1 MTLNG
6 KPETLL
12 IAPPELPAA
21 ETLLEAWREA
31 LAEVLESERREWQR
45 ERALHEAQTATVI
58 AGLRADV
65 AAFRSDM
72 AERITARLAELK
84 DGAPGECGPAGP
96 PGAPGESVAGIAGPP
111 GPPGEP
117 GVGVAGPAGEAGAPG
132 KDGAPGKLPSVKAWG
147 EGVHYE
153 GAVVTHAGGLYQAQ
167 RDTAREPYQNAN
179 QSIHADWICLAAPGV
194 DAPMPTVRGTYVADG
209 QYKKFDIVALG
220 GSGFIARADD
230 PGDCPGPGW
239 QLIASAGRPGKP
251 GLKGDRGDA
260 GARGE
265 RGPPGQAAPV
275 ILAWKIDRENFR
287 AMPVLSDGS
296 EAPALELRGLFEQFH
311 SEAR

>member
-6 KPETLL
+6 KPEPLL

-84 DGAPGECGPAGP
+84 NGAPGERGPAGP
-96 PGAPGESVAGIAGPP
+96 PGAPGESVTGIAGPP

-132 KDGAPGKLPSVKAWG
+132 KDGAPGKLPKVRHWAA
-147 EGVHYE
+147 GVWYQGDVVRHCGSTFQAE
-153 GAVVTHAGGLYQAQ
+153 RDTAATPGASLDWICIAAGGL
-167 RDTAREPYQNAN
+167 
-179 QSIHADWICLAAPGV
+179 
-194 DAPMPTVRGTYVADG
+194 DAPMPNIRGTYAADG
-209 QYKKFDIVALG
+209 QYKKLDIVALG
-220 GSGFIARADD
+220 GSGFIARTDD
-230 PGDCPGPGW
+230 PGECPGAGW

-251 GLKGDRGDA
+251 GLKGEPGSP
-260 GARGE
+260 GQPGE
-265 RGPPGQAAPV
+265 RGSPGQAAPR
-275 ILAWKIDRENFR
+275 ILAWKIDRKQF
-287 AMPVLSDGS
+287 AATPVMSDGS
-296 EAPALELRGLFEQFH
+296 EAPALQLRSLFEQFQI
-311 SEAR
+311 EAR

>member
-1 MTLNG
+1 
-6 KPETLL
+6 L
-12 IAPPELPAA
+12 IAPPELPDA

-84 DGAPGECGPAGP
+84 DGAPGERGPQGP
-96 PGAPGESVAGIAGPP
+96 PGAPGESVAGVAGPP

-117 GVGVAGPAGEAGAPG
+117 GVGVVGPAGEAGVAG
-132 KDGAPGKLPSVKAWG
+132 KDGAPGKLPKVRQWA
-147 EGVHYE
+147 EGVWYE
-153 GAVVTHAGGLYQAQ
+153 GDVVRHCGSTFQAERDTANTPGSSLDWLCIAAGGL
-167 RDTAREPYQNAN
+167 
-179 QSIHADWICLAAPGV
+179 
-194 DAPMPTVRGTYVADG
+194 DAPMPNVRGTYVADG

-230 PGDCPGPGW
+230 PGECPGAGW

-260 GARGE
+260 GVRGE
-265 RGPPGQAAPV
+265 RGLPGQAAPV
-275 ILAWKIDRENFR
+275 ILAWTIDREAFR
-287 AMPVLSDGS
+287 AVPLMSDGS

>member
-84 DGAPGECGPAGP
+84 DGAPGERGPAGP
-96 PGAPGESVAGIAGPP
+96 PGAPGESVAGIAGPA

-117 GVGVAGPAGEAGAPG
+117 GPALAGPPGEPGAPG
-132 KDGAPGKLPSVKAWG
+132 KDGAPGKLPPVQAWYDR
-147 EGVHYE
+147 VHYE
-153 GAVVTHAGGLYQAQ
+153 GDVVTHAGGLYQAR
-167 RDTAREPYQNAN
+167 RDSAREPYQN
-179 QSIHADWICLAAPGV
+179 QSVHADWICLAVPGK
-194 DAPMPTVRGTYVADG
+194 DAAQMTIRGTFDPAGRYR
-209 QYKKFDIVALG
+209 YLDIVALN
-220 GSGFIARADD
+220 GSSFVARGDD
-230 PGDCPGPGW
+230 PGDCPGSGW

-251 GLKGDRGDA
+251 GKGERGDPGPAGRPGDRGD
-260 GARGE
+260 
-265 RGPPGQAAPV
+265 PAPR
-275 ILAWKIDRENFR
+275 ILAWKIDRETFC
-287 AMPVLSDGS
+287 AVPVMSDGS
-296 EAPALELRGLFEQFH
+296 EAPALELRALFEQFH
-311 SEAR
+311 IEAG

>member
-84 DGAPGECGPAGP
+84 DGAPGERGPAGP

-117 GVGVAGPAGEAGAPG
+117 GVGVAGPPGEAGAPG
-132 KDGAPGKLPSVKAWG
+132 KDGAPGKLPKVKQWK
-147 EGVHYE
+147 EGVWYE
-153 GAVVTHAGGLYQAQ
+153 GDVVRHCGSTFQAERDTANTPGSSLDWLCIAAGGL
-167 RDTAREPYQNAN
+167 
-179 QSIHADWICLAAPGV
+179 
-194 DAPMPTVRGTYVADG
+194 DAPMPNVRGTYVADG
-209 QYKKFDIVALG
+209 QYKRFDIVALG

-251 GLKGDRGDA
+251 GLKGERGDA
-260 GARGE
+260 GVRGE

-275 ILAWKIDRENFR
+275 ILAWTIDREAFC
-287 AMPVLSDGS
+287 AVPVMSDGS
-296 EAPALELRGLFEQFH
+296 EAPALELRSLFEQFH